1 MQSILIIEI
10 YLGLRKKNT
19 KVSTAASTITLG
31 LRLFKTG
38 IMHTEDSKVT
48 AIKFWI
54 YCSDDGHFSVMK
66 IFSLHIFKVEKNG
79 HQCQLPMLRKKKKRH
94 KGATF
99 WKEESISN
107 SSCKVIFNSI
117 HRISEF

>member
-48 AIKFWI
+48 AIKF
-54 YCSDDGHFSVMK
+54 
-66 IFSLHIFKVEKNG
+66 
-79 HQCQLPMLRKKKKRH
+79 
-94 KGATF
+94 
-99 WKEESISN
+99 
-107 SSCKVIFNSI
+107 
-117 HRISEF
+117 